1 MNHGQQLIPQTLWRA
16 IAKQWTNKLFRWT
29 SVNGTTRGLSCKLV
43 HVLHRNRLH
52 NKVRDRRKKEMG
64 LAGSV
69 DETNTGLLHTIEEK
83 HLKGSEGNRTE
94 SKNGPE

>member
-1 MNHGQQLIPQTLWRA
+1 MGA
-16 IAKQWTNKLFRWT
+16 IGAKQWTNKLFRWT

-52 NKVRDRRKKEMG
+52 NKLRDRRKKEMG
-64 LAGSV
+64 LTDGSF
-69 DETNTGLLHTIEEK
+69 DETNTGLLHTIEK
-83 HLKGSEGNRTE
+83 RSKVNRTEE